1 MRDLADSRVALFL
14 PCYID
19 QLAPRVGFATL
30 AVLRGVGVAAEFPRD
45 QTCCGQPLANAG
57 CAAEA
62 RPLAE
67 RMLRIFAD
75 FDYVVCPSGS
85 CTAMVRHRFADLL
98 GPAAAALADRT
109 FELCEFLIEVAG
121 VDTFS
126 GRFPHRVGLHH
137 GCHGLRD
144 LHIGTCSERAEPAA
158 DPVGRLLAGI
168 DGLELVGLRRVDE
181 CCGFGG
187 GFSVEERGVSAMMGR
202 DRLDDHRAAGAE
214 VIASIDMSCL
224 LHLEGLARREG
235 AGVRLMH
242 VAEILAAAS
251 AGGEG

>member
-1 MRDLADSRVALFL
+1 MQDLSGSRVALFL

-30 AVLRGVGVAAEFPRD
+30 AVLRSVGVAAEFPLD

-67 RMLRIFAD
+67 RMLRIFGD
-75 FDYVVCPSGS
+75 FDYLVCPSGS

-98 GPAAAALADRT
+98 GPAAAALAGRT

-121 VDTFS
+121 FDTFG

-144 LHIGTCSERAEPAA
+144 LRLGTCSERVEPPAN
-158 DPVGRLLAGI
+158 PVGQLLAGI
-168 DGLELVGLRRVDE
+168 DGLELVDLQRVDE

-187 GFSVEERGVSAMMGR
+187 AFSVEERGVSATMGR
-202 DRLDDHRAAGAE
+202 DRLADHLAAGAE

-224 LHLEGLARREG
+224 LHLEGLARRQG
-235 AGVRLMH
+235 DGVRLMH
-242 VAEILAAAS
+242 VAEILAAATVD
-251 AGGEG
+251 AR